1 MEKIEVVIPKS
12 VEVTYGLLRPK
23 NKSTKFK
30 EIIAVAFYSPPNSKK
45 KTQLLDHIIT
55 TCHMLLT
62 KYPKAVVVIGGDRNE
77 MGISPLLDNIPKL
90 RQIVTK
96 NTCNGKVLDVLL
108 INVPEHYPPPDV
120 VPPVPADNPA
130 KGCPSDH
137 STVVATPLSKPG
149 EEEHINEYTSKKCR
163 PLPESGQRE
172 FGQWIMQE
180 DWDCIKIEDT
190 PDLQVESLKKI
201 MTEKLDAI
209 FPTKTVKISQK
220 DKVYI
225 NADIKKL
232 DRLVKREYKKHGK
245 SEKYKKLLEK
255 YNTKLKKAAMEHL
268 EKNVRSLKESDPGKA
283 YATLKR
289 MGAQPGDMLDNG
301 TFTLVNHL
309 KHNLTNKES
318 VERIAEHF
326 AQISQEYPAINQ
338 DNLPQNVQLK
348 LSSRLDEMNIPNLDE
363 LAVYQKIKK
372 AKKPKAG
379 VPGDLPKTLIHEFAP
394 ELATPLCKIFNNII
408 KTGKWP
414 SDWKVEHGIPLQ
426 KVNNPKCEDELR
438 IISLTEFNS
447 KVFEK
452 FVMDWL
458 LEYVGPHIDKGQY
471 GGQKGES
478 VTHYLIDFIN
488 FVMYNQDLK
497 EMHAVLA
504 VAIDFSKAFN
514 RQNHNILVTL
524 LSDLGVPGWL
534 LQVVIGF
541 LENRVLQVSYRG
553 EVAGRKNL
561 PGGGPQGTIL

>member
-1 MEKIEVVIPKS
+1 M
-12 VEVTYGLLRPK
+12 
-23 NKSTKFK
+23 
-30 EIIAVAFYSPPNSKK
+30 
-45 KTQLLDHIIT
+45 
-55 TCHMLLT
+55 
-62 KYPKAVVVIGGDRNE
+62 
-77 MGISPLLDNIPKL
+77 
-90 RQIVTK
+90 
-96 NTCNGKVLDVLL
+96 
-108 INVPEHYPPPDV
+108 
-120 VPPVPADNPA
+120 
-130 KGCPSDH
+130 
-137 STVVATPLSKPG
+137 
-149 EEEHINEYTSKKCR
+149 
-163 PLPESGQRE
+163 
-172 FGQWIMQE
+172 
-180 DWDCIKIEDT
+180 
-190 PDLQVESLKKI
+190 
-201 MTEKLDAI
+201 
-209 FPTKTVKISQK
+209 
-220 DKVYI
+220 
-225 NADIKKL
+225 
-232 DRLVKREYKKHGK
+232 
-245 SEKYKKLLEK
+245 
-255 YNTKLKKAAMEHL
+255 
-268 EKNVRSLKESDPGKA
+268 RSLKESDPGKA